1 MPILLQLPDDEFRLG
16 LETYVTLDQRHA
28 PIEMYVFADEYHVK
42 WHPAHR
48 LAIYERAIDWFDFWL
63 NGREDP
69 ALTKREQYSRWHAL
83 AARAPVP
90 TIRR

>member
-1 MPILLQLPDDEFRLG
+1 
-16 LETYVTLDQRHA
+16 
-28 PIEMYVFADEYHVK
+28 MYVFADEYHVK

-69 ALTKREQYSRWHAL
+69 APAKREQYSRWRAL
-83 AARAPVP
+83 AARQQGHTV
-90 TIRR
+90 RR